1 MKSILLVIDVQN
13 GFINSSTENTKN
25 EIVDLLKSKIF
36 DIIIATK
43 FINNN
48 GSNFEKILKWNKLKD
63 KKEQQIDNNVENYID
78 YIIEKEGYS
87 AYTNELKNI
96 LKRVNG
102 DKLPSKLYLVG
113 FDTDGCV
120 LATAIDLLEAGI
132 KPIIL
137 EKYCSSTGGE
147 EYNKAGIR
155 VLKRVVGEYNIVL
168 EKNITKEFIEKIE

>member
-1 MKSILLVIDVQN
+1 MKNILLVIDVQN

-78 YIIEKEGYS
+78 
-87 AYTNELKNI
+87 
-96 LKRVNG
+96 
-102 DKLPSKLYLVG
+102 
-113 FDTDGCV
+113 
-120 LATAIDLLEAGI
+120 
-132 KPIIL
+132 
-137 EKYCSSTGGE
+137 
-147 EYNKAGIR
+147 
-155 VLKRVVGEYNIVL
+155 
-168 EKNITKEFIEKIE
+168 